1 MADIDLSIYKEDG
14 SVGWYAE
21 ELARVGKEKI
31 DAMYAALYEM
41 ADRLEAGQG
50 IDIVKLCKNP
60 ENRRI
65 AVKAG
70 CEIIDTY
77 KVRAGNRLRA
87 LRESKTTRSGADVQR
102 TLGKQFEFNSTYTVL
117 RRWN

>member
-1 MADIDLSIYKEDG
+1 MTDIDLSIYKEDG

-60 ENRRI
+60 GNRRI

-70 CEIIDTY
+70 CVIIDTY

-87 LRESKTTRSGADVQR
+87 LREYVDVQNI
-102 TLGKQFEFNSTYTVL
+102 LGKQFEFNSTYTVL

>member
-41 ADRLEAGQG
+41 ADRLEVGQG

-87 LRESKTTRSGADVQR
+87 LRESSAAHSDADVQN
-102 TLGKQFEFNSTYTVL
+102 TLGKQFEFNGTYTVL